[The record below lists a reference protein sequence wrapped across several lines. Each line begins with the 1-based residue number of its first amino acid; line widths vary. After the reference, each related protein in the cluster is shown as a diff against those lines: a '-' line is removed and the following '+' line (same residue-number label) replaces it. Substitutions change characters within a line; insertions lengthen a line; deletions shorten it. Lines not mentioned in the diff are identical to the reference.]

1 MDQTGIGIQVKGLP
15 VYFTLRLNSRLPA
28 HPAGVPLQVAAI
40 APWHRFNTVDTQT
53 RGRKARLLDA
63 FSWNLATSLPLA
75 SVTSC
80 LAADSTLPP
89 RGQDGALEEEKTGFG
104 DRRRRGLDAYWTIVL
119 YPKGER
125 VTCSTA
131 TVALPRRVEAGP
143 EGKWAR

>member
-1 MDQTGIGIQVKGLP
+1 MTHH
-15 VYFTLRLNSRLPA
+15 N
-28 HPAGVPLQVAAI
+28 PAGVPLQVAAI

-75 SVTSC
+75 SVASC
-80 LAADSTLPP
+80 LAADSTSPP